1 MFSSSEVQQ
10 RVLTHLRSRLS
21 LDSSSMLQNLV
32 QNVTQLLNSARR
44 EENRVALRAVA
55 LADLQVYT
63 IFVPIS
69 RRFSEIY
76 NKVRVR

>member
-32 QNVTQLLNSARR
+32 QNVTQLLNSTRR

>member
-76 NKVRVR
+76 NKGRVR